1 LSVID
6 TFGKWHEQ
14 LQADPYGNAPR
25 IQREIAERINGSI
38 GMQQA
43 HAHLAEYERQYRI
56 SAEERPVMQRM
67 LTTGEAHSLPQAHA
81 LARQELALNVKDD
94 IARDVTRASR
104 QVQAPQMAAA
114 RVAVDEFA
122 RVTGLKRGSAT
133 WNKMQK
139 LLESEKAWPVRRGA
153 PWRELS
159 IENPLGFF

>member
-1 LSVID
+1 MID

-25 IQREIAERINGSI
+25 IQREIAERIDGPI

-104 QVQAPQMAAA
+104 QVQAPQP
-114 RVAVDEFA
+114 E
-122 RVTGLKRGSAT
+122 
-133 WNKMQK
+133 
-139 LLESEKAWPVRRGA
+139 
-153 PWRELS
+153 
-159 IENPLGFF
+159 